1 MAQGKGTRRA
11 LISVY
16 DKSGLL
22 ELAQALRDCDWEIV
36 SSGGTATALRDAA
49 IDVHEVSDITEFP
62 EMLDGRVKT
71 LHPRVHAGILADRTK
86 PEHLKTIEEHGIAPI
101 DLVVSNLYPFD
112 RQVTAATSDEEAIEL
127 IDVGGPSMVRAAAKN
142 HESVAVVVDPADYDS
157 IIAEVRAGGISPQT
171 RRRLAGKAFAA
182 LSAYDGAIARWF
194 AAEPL
199 PERLTVS
206 ADRLEILRYGENPH
220 QQAAAY
226 RLTGASRGVASA
238 EQLQGKELSFINYLD
253 IDAAFRLAT
262 AFEEPA
268 ACIVKHTSPCGAA
281 TARDITEAYR
291 LAFECDT
298 RSAFGGIIGL
308 NRPMPIGVVE
318 QIREADLFV
327 ECIVAPDFEPDALA
341 LLRRRKNLRLMKLP
355 RDRWDI
361 DPVEVRSISGGLL
374 VQATDPVRDGR
385 DEMQV
390 VTKRQPS
397 DAEWDDLLFAWTVCA
412 RVKSN
417 AIVLANAR
425 QAVGIGAGQMSRV
438 EAFEIAVRRAGDRAK
453 GSVAAS
459 EALLPFADNVEVGA
473 QSGVTAIIQP
483 GGSARDD
490 EVVAAADA
498 AGIAMVFTSVRH
510 FWH

>member
-1 MAQGKGTRRA
+1 MRA

-16 DKSGLL
+16 DRTGLI
-22 ELAQALRDCDWEIV
+22 ELAQALTDAGWDIV
-36 SSGGTATALRDAA
+36 SSGGTGKTLQDAGIPVTQVA
-49 IDVHEVSDITEFP
+49 DVTEFP

-71 LHPRVHAGILADRTK
+71 LHPRIHAGILADRTK
-86 PEHLKTIEEHGIAPI
+86 PDHLKTIEEHGIAPI

-112 RQVTAATSDEEAIEL
+112 KRVTDDTPSDEAIEL

-142 HESVAVVVDPADYDS
+142 HESVAVVVDPDDYS
-157 IIAEVRAGGISPQT
+157 TIVEEIRAGGITADT
-171 RRRLAGKAFAA
+171 RRRLAGKAFAT
-182 LSAYDGAIARWF
+182 LSAYDGAIAQWF
-194 AAEPL
+194 AQDQL
-199 PERLTVS
+199 PERLNES
-206 ADRLEILRYGENPH
+206 ADRLEVLRYGENPH
-220 QQAAAY
+220 QRAAAY
-226 RLTGASRGVASA
+226 RLGGGLRGVASA

-253 IDAAFRLAT
+253 LDAAFRLAT

-281 TARDITEAYR
+281 TADDIDEAYR

-308 NRPMPIGVVE
+308 NRAMTRGVVD

-327 ECIVAPDFEPDALA
+327 ECIVAPEFEPDALE
-341 LLRRRKNLRLMKLP
+341 LLRKRKNLRLMKLP
-355 RDRWDI
+355 VEQWTLDRREI
-361 DPVEVRSISGGLL
+361 RSISGGLL
-374 VQATDPVRDGR
+374 VQEIDAVRDDR
-385 DEMQV
+385 TKMQV
-390 VTKRQPS
+390 PTKRQPS
-397 DAEWDDLLFAWTVCA
+397 ESEWDDLLFAWTVCA

-417 AIVLANAR
+417 SIVVANAR

-438 EAFEIAVRRAGDRAK
+438 EAFEIAVKRAGDRAK

-473 QSGVTAIIQP
+473 QAGVTAIIQP

-498 AGIAMVFTSVRH
+498 AGLAMVFTGVRH